1 MLPGV
6 PLSGS
11 MPKGTRFLG
20 PSEDPLPAV
29 PGVLVADL
37 GVPDQ
42 VPKLLLLVGDNTLAP
57 NLSKLVTFCS
67 LQRQSWVL
75 SHGFVALVQPHGALG
90 LVACKQSHRHLNIL
104 HQSTAEAEGSRMTSE
119 QS

>member
-11 MPKGTRFLG
+11 TPKVTRFLG

-37 GVPDQ
+37 GVPDP
-42 VPKLLLLVGDNTLAP
+42 VPKLLLLVGDSTLVP
-57 NLSKLVTFCS
+57 NLSRLVTFCS
-67 LQRQSWVL
+67 LQRPSWVS
-75 SHGFVALVQPHGALG
+75 SHGFVAHAHPHCALS

-104 HQSTAEAEGSRMTSE
+104 HSLRKGPKGQE
-119 QS
+119 

>member
-11 MPKGTRFLG
+11 MPKVTRFLG

-37 GVPDQ
+37 GVPDP
-42 VPKLLLLVGDNTLAP
+42 VPKLLLLVGDSTLVP

-67 LQRQSWVL
+67 LQRQSLIL
-75 SHGFVALVQPHGALG
+75 SHALQPM
-90 LVACKQSHRHLNIL
+90 HRNTVLPAWWHANRLT
-104 HQSTAEAEGSRMTSE
+104 HV
-119 QS
+119 